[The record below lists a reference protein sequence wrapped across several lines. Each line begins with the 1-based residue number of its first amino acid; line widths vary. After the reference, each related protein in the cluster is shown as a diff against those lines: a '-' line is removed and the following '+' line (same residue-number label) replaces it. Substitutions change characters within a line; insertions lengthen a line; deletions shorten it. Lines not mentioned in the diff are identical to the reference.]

1 MNQTFW
7 RKWHRWIGFPAALF
21 LLFAAVTGI
30 LLACTEFFGED
41 EALRE
46 KTRALVS
53 PVTLQSPAAQWSEP
67 LAKAFATAA
76 AQAGGSPVDSVTIA
90 FKGSQPTV
98 TLYTGKPSGGEDR
111 KFVFDAKTGKLLRV
125 EAYTDKPFLLRL
137 HSGEA
142 FGDGGLVLAMSWG
155 LALVLLTVSGTV
167 IYFKMRRPNATGIK
181 RVFWLVPFCCV
192 FGAAQAAKADSPFY
206 TDDPEFSPGW
216 EIKFGMTAE
225 HNTGG
230 NTWTAPILD
239 LNYAV
244 VPKVRLNLT
253 LAGRTV
259 EPVGSPSVFGFA
271 DTEFKVKWRFVE
283 ENTNNWMPAIGIAPK
298 VFFPTSDKDRGL
310 GDGVWRAQLPL
321 QFGKTIGRFY
331 NFAEVGYQMAFQ
343 PQVSDVAY
351 YGLGT
356 LFSFNSHFALGTEVF
371 GWTPMLEKENRQV
384 LTTLGA
390 VYTFN
395 EHWALKASISRTL
408 REESLGGPNPSGVF
422 YVVWNF

>member
-1 MNQTFW
+1 MNQAFW

-21 LLFAAVTGI
+21 LLFASVTGI
-30 LLACTEFFGED
+30 LLAGTEFFGAD

-46 KTRALVS
+46 KNRTLVS

-76 AQAGGSPVDSVTIA
+76 AQAGGAPVDSVTMA
-90 FKGSQPTV
+90 FKGDQPTV
-98 TLYTGKPSGGEDR
+98 TICTGKPSGGEDR
-111 KFVFDAKTGKLLRV
+111 KFVLDAKTGALLRE

-142 FGDGGLVLAMSWG
+142 FGDGGLVLAMCWG
-155 LALVLLTVSGTV
+155 FALVLLTVSGV
-167 IYFKMRRPNATGIK
+167 IIYLKMRRPGATGLK
-181 RVFWLVPFCCV
+181 KVFWLFAL
-192 FGAAQAAKADSPFY
+192 GAFAAAETRADSPFY

-253 LAGRTV
+253 LAGRTL
-259 EPVGSPSVFGFA
+259 EPTTGPSVFGFA
-271 DTEFKVKWRFVE
+271 DTEFKVKWRFIDE
-283 ENTNNWMPAIGIAPK
+283 STNSWLPAIGIAPK
-298 VFFPTSDKDRGL
+298 IFFPTADKDRGL

-331 NFAEVGYQMAFQ
+331 NFAEVGYQMAFKSGA
-343 PQVSDVAY
+343 SDVAY
-351 YGLGT
+351 YGIGT
-356 LFSFNSHFALGTEVF
+356 LFSFNSHFALGTELF
-371 GWTPMLEKENRQV
+371 GWTPMLDKASHQL

-408 REESLGGPNPSGVF
+408 RDESRGGPNPSGVF
-422 YVVWNF
+422 YLVWNF